1 MKAVVLLS
9 GGMDSAATAY
19 MARQVCEEL
28 YTLTFDYGQM
38 HRKELQCA
46 FEVSRAV
53 GAVES
58 KVVELDFSQFT
69 KSSLLGDAAI
79 PEGKVE
85 GVAPTWVPQR
95 NAIFL
100 AIAFSYAE
108 IVGANRV
115 YTGVSEMDFSGYLD
129 CRGEFIDAI
138 EKALNLARE
147 GTRAILIGTPLLN
160 MSKADEV
167 KVGEELGV
175 PWGLTWTCY
184 RGESKACGK
193 CSACILR
200 LEAFEKAGVEDPVAY
215 VEVKGGD

>member
-9 GGMDSAATAY
+9 GGMDSAVTAY
-19 MARQVCEEL
+19 VAKDEGQEL

-53 GAVES
+53 GAIEN
-58 KVVELDFSQFT
+58 KIVELNFSQFT

-85 GVAPTWVPQR
+85 GIAPTWVPQR

-108 IVGANRV
+108 IVGASRV
-115 YTGVSEMDFSGYLD
+115 YTGVSEMDFSGYPD
-129 CRGEFIDAI
+129 CRGPFIDAI
-138 EKALNLARE
+138 EVALGLARE
-147 GTRAILIGTPLLN
+147 GEPILIRTPLLN

-167 KVGEELGV
+167 EVGEKLGV
-175 PWGLTWTCY
+175 PWELTWTCY

-193 CSACILR
+193 CPACILR
-200 LEAFEKAGVEDPVAY
+200 LEAFDKAGLRDPIEYAEVES
-215 VEVKGGD
+215 GN